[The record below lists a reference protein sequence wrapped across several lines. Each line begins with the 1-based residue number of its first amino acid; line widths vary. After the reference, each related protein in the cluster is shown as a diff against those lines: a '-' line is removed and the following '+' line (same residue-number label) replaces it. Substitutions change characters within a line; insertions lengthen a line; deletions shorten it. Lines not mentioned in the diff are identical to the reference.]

1 MQPRTLIVSSLA
13 ALATLVPAPAQ
24 DIPSQTP
31 PQGSQRERMW
41 PAPTAEDWAKPVLI
55 EFERTWE
62 DAVAVSRETGKPIL
76 VCVNMDGEVAS
87 EHYAGIRYRQ
97 PEIAK
102 LYEPYVCV
110 IASVYRHNH
119 RDHDEHGHRIPCPR
133 FGSVTCGEH
142 IAIEPMLFEKYMDGQ
157 RIAPRHIMVELDGTE
172 SYDVF
177 YAFDTQSVFDAIE
190 GGIANRTMK
199 PEPVVRGDRSLVE
212 RVASRAIDDR
222 RAVEQAYAEGDRE
235 LREALLA
242 AANENPDAAP
252 TDLLRL
258 AVFGLDEELA
268 AQARTALAKVDDAG
282 AAELIAEALRVPM
295 QGEQREALLARL
307 AALGDR
313 SPQART
319 LAVVHRGL
327 ATRSEAVDAE
337 TWTKDMN
344 GGASYRAPD
353 TGQVADALD
362 RAAAASADKP
372 ADAASR
378 LAVAEASLALAI
390 GPEASAAL
398 ANDPRTA
405 GKFTALLFEDA
416 RRAALEAQALG
427 AETWR
432 VESVLALI
440 AQALE
445 QPEQAFGHAERAV
458 PGIPPGT
465 TDWKAIRTLAL
476 FAEGRHRQIVAAA
489 RAKEDWP
496 GSWLTDASAAYSV
509 LVQHPLG
516 TDIQVASHYDLLAH
530 LGARGRASR
539 VLDEGLRR
547 FPESATLHDCLR
559 QRTLRERGPDG
570 LVEVYEAWL
579 AEPEASPQLRWF
591 AGYAGIVAA
600 EFHRRRNRAEE
611 AEQDYARALS
621 LFDEVANALPESR
634 DSADHFAAL
643 ILGAQARLALEA
655 GELDACMASLRASFA
670 RRPLSAASLDGLN
683 LSPMDT
689 ARMLRGRL
697 VAEERTGLL
706 EALDAETAKLRAL
719 DPSLLELP
727 AYERGSNAGGA
738 GQGRRGR

>member
-1 MQPRTLIVSSLA
+1 MRPHTPIVSTIAL
-13 ALATLVPAPAQ
+13 LATLATAPAQ
-24 DIPSQTP
+24 DTQGAAP

-62 DAVAVSRETGKPIL
+62 DAVAVSRETGKPVL

-142 IAIEPMLFEKYMDGQ
+142 IAIEPLLFEKYMDGQ
-157 RIAPRHIMVELDGTE
+157 RIAPRHIMVELDGSET
-172 SYDVF
+172 YDVF
-177 YAFDTQSVFDAIE
+177 YAFDTQSVFDAID
-190 GGIANRTMK
+190 GGIANRATK
-199 PEPVVRGDRSLVE
+199 PEPIVRGDRSLVE
-212 RVASRAIDDR
+212 RVASRAIEDR

-235 LREALLA
+235 LKEALLA
-242 AANENPDAAP
+242 AAGEHPDAAP
-252 TDLLRL
+252 VDLLRL
-258 AVFGLDEELA
+258 AVFGLDEDLA
-268 AQARTALAKVDDAG
+268 ARARDALAKVDDAG

-295 QGEQREALLARL
+295 EGEQREALLARL
-307 AALGDR
+307 SALGDK
-313 SPQART
+313 SPQAKT

-327 ATRSEAVDAE
+327 ATRSDAVDAE

-353 TGQVADALD
+353 AGQVADALD
-362 RAAAASADKP
+362 RAATAAAGQP

-390 GPEASAAL
+390 GPEASAAVSS
-398 ANDPRTA
+398 DPRTA
-405 GKFTALLFEDA
+405 AKYTALLFEDA
-416 RRAALEAQALG
+416 QRAALEARALG
-427 AETWR
+427 GEEWRIETL
-432 VESVLALI
+432 LALI
-440 AQALE
+440 AAQRGQAE
-445 QPEQAFGHAERAV
+445 EAFAHAEKAV

-489 RAKEDWP
+489 RAKQDWP

-509 LVQHPLG
+509 LGEHPLG
-516 TDIQVASHYDLLAH
+516 TDIQFASHYDLLAH
-530 LGARGRASR
+530 LGARGRAGR
-539 VLDEGLRR
+539 VLDAGLRR
-547 FPESATLHDCLR
+547 FPGSATLHDCLR

-570 LVEVYEAWL
+570 LIEVYDAWL
-579 AEPEASPQLRWF
+579 AEPNATPQLRWF

-600 EFHRRRNRAEE
+600 EFHRRRNRSEE
-611 AEQDYARALS
+611 AAAAYARALT
-621 LFDEVANALPESR
+621 LFDEFAETVPEDR
-634 DSADHFAAL
+634 DGADHFAAL
-643 ILGAQARLALEA
+643 ILGARARLALEA
-655 GELDACMASLRASFA
+655 SDLDGCLASLRASFA
-670 RRPLSAASLDGLN
+670 PRAMSAASLDGLN
-683 LSPMDT
+683 LSAMDT

-697 VAEERTGLL
+697 VAEERSGLL
-706 EALDAETAKLRAL
+706 TALDAETEKLRAIN
-719 DPSLLELP
+719 PSLLDLP
-727 AYERGSNAGGA
+727 AYERGAA
-738 GQGRRGR
+738 GQGPGRRNR

>member
-1 MQPRTLIVSSLA
+1 MQRRTLIHSSLA
-13 ALATLVPAPAQ
+13 ALAMLVPAPCQ
-24 DIPSQTP
+24 DTPGQTP

-55 EFERTWE
+55 EFERSWE

-142 IAIEPMLFEKYMDGQ
+142 IAIEPMLFEKFMDGQ
-157 RIAPRHIMVELDGTE
+157 RIAPRHIMVELDGSE

-190 GGIANRTMK
+190 GGIANRTTK
-199 PEPVVRGDRSLVE
+199 PEPIVRGDRSLVE
-212 RVASRAIDDR
+212 RVASRALEDR
-222 RAVEQAYAEGDRE
+222 RAVEQAYAEGDRT

-242 AANENPDAAP
+242 AATQNPDAAP

-258 AVFGLDEELA
+258 AVFGLDEDLA
-268 AQARTALAKVDDAG
+268 ARARDALAKVDDAG

-295 QGEQREALLARL
+295 AGEQREALLARL
-307 AALGDR
+307 SALGDK
-313 SPQART
+313 SPQAKA

-327 ATRSEAVDAE
+327 AARSDAVDAE
-337 TWTKDMN
+337 TWTRDMK

-353 TGQVADALD
+353 AGQVADALE
-362 RAAAASADKP
+362 RAAAASADEP
-372 ADAASR
+372 ADAESR
-378 LAVAEASLALAI
+378 LAVAEGSLALAI

-427 AETWR
+427 GETWR
-432 VESVLALI
+432 IEVVLALI
-440 AQALE
+440 AQALGE
-445 QPEQAFGHAERAV
+445 SERAFGHAEKAV
-458 PGIPPGT
+458 PGIPAGT

-489 RAKEDWP
+489 RAREEWP
-496 GSWLTDASAAYSV
+496 GTWLTDASAAYSV
-509 LVQHPLG
+509 LAEHPLG
-516 TDIQVASHYDLLAH
+516 TDVQVASHYDLLAH

-570 LVEVYEAWL
+570 LVETYDAWL
-579 AEPEASPQLRWF
+579 AEPEATAQLRWF

-600 EFHRRRNRAEE
+600 EFHRRRNRTEDAGK
-611 AEQDYARALS
+611 AYARALA
-621 LFDEVANALPESR
+621 LFDEVAEGLPESR

-655 GELDACMASLRASFA
+655 ADVDACLASLRASFA
-670 RRPLSAASLDGLN
+670 RRPMSAASLDGLN

-697 VAEERTGLL
+697 VAEERSELL
-706 EALDAETAKLRAL
+706 QTLDAETAKLRAL

-727 AYERGSNAGGA
+727 AYERGGSGGGA